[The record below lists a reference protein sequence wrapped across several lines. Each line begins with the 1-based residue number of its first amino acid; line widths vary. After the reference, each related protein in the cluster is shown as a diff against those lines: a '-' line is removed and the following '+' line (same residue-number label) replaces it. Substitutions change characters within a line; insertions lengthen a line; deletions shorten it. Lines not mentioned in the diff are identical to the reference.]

1 LTGCLSGNK
10 IAEMAGETITLEFLA
25 AQQRQILDELA
36 LVRTELAGM
45 RAEMALM
52 RDDNRVLTAMA
63 MRQDNSSKTML
74 DLIHMITDR
83 LRRLETV

>member
-1 LTGCLSGNK
+1 
-10 IAEMAGETITLEFLA
+10 MAGETITLEFLA

-63 MRQDNSSKTML
+63 MRQDNSTKSML
-74 DLIHMITDR
+74 DLIHRHDQCIR
-83 LRRLETV
+83 ELERTP

>member
-1 LTGCLSGNK
+1 
-10 IAEMAGETITLEFLA
+10 MAGEAITLEFLA

-36 LVRTELAGM
+36 AVRMELAAM

-63 MRQDNSSKTML
+63 MRQDNSSKTTL
-74 DLIHMITDR
+74 DLIQMITDR